1 MAYDTSK
8 FASLQNLKDTAVR
21 IKKEYLAA
29 ISKAGHASFQKASAV
44 PTAEEAQENILYL
57 VKNTTTGYYD
67 IYALVDD
74 AVELLDDTTVSLD
87 GLVTDEELERF
98 EKAGKIIEERTYDTV
113 YGAWKYAT
121 IEDGQINLAAYD
133 YLVIGTLESYAGM
146 KKCYGAENLVPIY
159 IEVEDGERLS
169 RALSRERQQE
179 QPKYEEMCRR
189 FLADQKDFSE
199 ENLEEAGIVRRY
211 YNDDKVQCLE
221 KIIGEIQ
228 NGKF

>member
-1 MAYDTSK
+1 MGKIYYMMGKS
-8 FASLQNLKDTAVR
+8 SSGKDTLY
-21 IKKEYLAA
+21 KEVL
-29 ISKAGHASFQKASAV
+29 KALPKLKTLVLYTTRPIREG
-44 PTAEEAQENILYL
+44 EQEGIEYHF
-57 VKNTTTGYYD
+57 
-67 IYALVDD
+67 
-74 AVELLDDTTVSLD
+74 
-87 GLVTDEELERF
+87 VTDEELERF

-113 YGAWKYAT
+113 YGAWIYAR

>member
-1 MAYDTSK
+1 MGKIYYMMGKS
-8 FASLQNLKDTAVR
+8 SSGKDTLY
-21 IKKEYLAA
+21 KEVL
-29 ISKAGHASFQKASAV
+29 KALPELKTLV
-44 PTAEEAQENILYL
+44 LY
-57 VKNTTTGYYD
+57 TTRPIREGEKEG
-67 IYALVDD
+67 
-74 AVELLDDTTVSLD
+74 VEYHF
-87 GLVTDEELERF
+87 VTDDELERF

-199 ENLEEAGIVRRY
+199 EHLKEAGIVRRY
-211 YNDDKVQCLE
+211 YNDDKAQCLE

>member
-1 MAYDTSK
+1 MGKIYYMMGKS
-8 FASLQNLKDTAVR
+8 SSGKDTLY
-21 IKKEYLAA
+21 KEVL
-29 ISKAGHASFQKASAV
+29 KALPKLKTLVLYTTRPIREG
-44 PTAEEAQENILYL
+44 EQEGIEYHF
-57 VKNTTTGYYD
+57 
-67 IYALVDD
+67 
-74 AVELLDDTTVSLD
+74 
-87 GLVTDEELERF
+87 VTDEELERF
-98 EKAGKIIEERTYDTV
+98 EKTGKIIEERTYDTV

>member
-1 MAYDTSK
+1 MGKIYYMLGKS
-8 FASLQNLKDTAVR
+8 SSGKDTLY
-21 IKKEYLAA
+21 KEVL
-29 ISKAGHASFQKASAV
+29 KALPKLKTLVLYTTRPIREG
-44 PTAEEAQENILYL
+44 EQEGIEYHF
-57 VKNTTTGYYD
+57 
-67 IYALVDD
+67 
-74 AVELLDDTTVSLD
+74 
-87 GLVTDEELERF
+87 VTNEELERF

>member
-1 MAYDTSK
+1 MGKIYYMMGKS
-8 FASLQNLKDTAVR
+8 SSGKDTLY
-21 IKKEYLAA
+21 KEVL
-29 ISKAGHASFQKASAV
+29 KALPKLKTLVLYTTRPIREG
-44 PTAEEAQENILYL
+44 EQEGIEYHF
-57 VKNTTTGYYD
+57 
-67 IYALVDD
+67 
-74 AVELLDDTTVSLD
+74 
-87 GLVTDEELERF
+87 VTDEELERF

-211 YNDDKVQCLE
+211 YNDDRVQCLE

>member
-1 MAYDTSK
+1 MGKIYYMMGKS
-8 FASLQNLKDTAVR
+8 SSGKDTLY
-21 IKKEYLAA
+21 KEVL
-29 ISKAGHASFQKASAV
+29 KALLKLKTLVLYTTRPIREG
-44 PTAEEAQENILYL
+44 EQEGIEYHF
-57 VKNTTTGYYD
+57 
-67 IYALVDD
+67 
-74 AVELLDDTTVSLD
+74 
-87 GLVTDEELERF
+87 VTDEELERF

>member
-1 MAYDTSK
+1 MGKIYYMMGKS
-8 FASLQNLKDTAVR
+8 SSGKDTLY
-21 IKKEYLAA
+21 KEVL
-29 ISKAGHASFQKASAV
+29 KALPKLKTLVLYTTRPIREG
-44 PTAEEAQENILYL
+44 EQEGIEYHF
-57 VKNTTTGYYD
+57 
-67 IYALVDD
+67 
-74 AVELLDDTTVSLD
+74 
-87 GLVTDEELERF
+87 VTDEELERF

-146 KKCYGAENLVPIY
+146 KKCYGAENLVPVY

>member
-1 MAYDTSK
+1 MGKIYYIMGKS
-8 FASLQNLKDTAVR
+8 SSGKDTLY
-21 IKKEYLAA
+21 KEVL
-29 ISKAGHASFQKASAV
+29 KALPKLKTLVLYTTRPIREG
-44 PTAEEAQENILYL
+44 EQEGIEYHF
-57 VKNTTTGYYD
+57 
-67 IYALVDD
+67 
-74 AVELLDDTTVSLD
+74 
-87 GLVTDEELERF
+87 VTDEELERF

-121 IEDGQINLAAYD
+121 IGDGQINLAAYD

>member
-1 MAYDTSK
+1 MGKIYYMMGKS
-8 FASLQNLKDTAVR
+8 SSGKDTLY
-21 IKKEYLAA
+21 KEVL
-29 ISKAGHASFQKASAV
+29 KALPKLKTLVLYTTRPIREG
-44 PTAEEAQENILYL
+44 EQEGIEYHF
-57 VKNTTTGYYD
+57 
-67 IYALVDD
+67 
-74 AVELLDDTTVSLD
+74 
-87 GLVTDEELERF
+87 VTDEELERF
-98 EKAGKIIEERTYDTV
+98 GKAGKIIEERTYDTV

>member
-1 MAYDTSK
+1 MGKIYYIMGKS
-8 FASLQNLKDTAVR
+8 SSGKDTLY
-21 IKKEYLAA
+21 KEVL
-29 ISKAGHASFQKASAV
+29 KALPELKTLV
-44 PTAEEAQENILYL
+44 LYTTRPIREREQE
-57 VKNTTTGYYD
+57 G
-67 IYALVDD
+67 
-74 AVELLDDTTVSLD
+74 VEYHF
-87 GLVTDEELERF
+87 VTDEELERF

-199 ENLEEAGIVRRY
+199 ENLKEAGIVRRY

>member
-1 MAYDTSK
+1 MGKIYYMMGKS
-8 FASLQNLKDTAVR
+8 SSGKDTLY
-21 IKKEYLAA
+21 KEVL
-29 ISKAGHASFQKASAV
+29 KALPKLKTLVLYTTRPIREG
-44 PTAEEAQENILYL
+44 EQEGIEYHF
-57 VKNTTTGYYD
+57 
-67 IYALVDD
+67 
-74 AVELLDDTTVSLD
+74 
-87 GLVTDEELERF
+87 VTDEELERF

>member
-1 MAYDTSK
+1 MGKIYYMMGKS
-8 FASLQNLKDTAVR
+8 SSGKDTLY
-21 IKKEYLAA
+21 KEVL
-29 ISKAGHASFQKASAV
+29 KALPKLKTLVLYTTRPIREG
-44 PTAEEAQENILYL
+44 EQEGIEYHF
-57 VKNTTTGYYD
+57 
-67 IYALVDD
+67 
-74 AVELLDDTTVSLD
+74 
-87 GLVTDEELERF
+87 VTDEELERF

-189 FLADQKDFSE
+189 FLADQKDISE

>member
-1 MAYDTSK
+1 MGKIYYMMGKS
-8 FASLQNLKDTAVR
+8 SSGKDTLY
-21 IKKEYLAA
+21 KEVL
-29 ISKAGHASFQKASAV
+29 KALPKLKTLVLYTTRPIREG
-44 PTAEEAQENILYL
+44 EQECIEYHF
-57 VKNTTTGYYD
+57 
-67 IYALVDD
+67 
-74 AVELLDDTTVSLD
+74 
-87 GLVTDEELERF
+87 VTDEELERF

-199 ENLEEAGIVRRY
+199 ENLEEAGIARRY

>member
-1 MAYDTSK
+1 MGKIYYMMGKS
-8 FASLQNLKDTAVR
+8 SSGKDTLY
-21 IKKEYLAA
+21 KEVL
-29 ISKAGHASFQKASAV
+29 KALPKLKTLVLYTTRPIREG
-44 PTAEEAQENILYL
+44 EQEGIEYHF
-57 VKNTTTGYYD
+57 
-67 IYALVDD
+67 
-74 AVELLDDTTVSLD
+74 
-87 GLVTDEELERF
+87 VTDEELERF

-211 YNDDKVQCLE
+211 YNDDKVQCLK

>member
-1 MAYDTSK
+1 MGKIYYMMGKS
-8 FASLQNLKDTAVR
+8 SSGKDTLY
-21 IKKEYLAA
+21 KEVL
-29 ISKAGHASFQKASAV
+29 KALPKLKTLVLYTTRPIREG
-44 PTAEEAQENILYL
+44 EQEGIEYHF
-57 VKNTTTGYYD
+57 
-67 IYALVDD
+67 
-74 AVELLDDTTVSLD
+74 
-87 GLVTDEELERF
+87 VTDEELERF

-133 YLVIGTLESYAGM
+133 YLAIGTLESYAGM

-199 ENLEEAGIVRRY
+199 ENLEEAGIARRY

>member
-1 MAYDTSK
+1 MGKIYYMMGKS
-8 FASLQNLKDTAVR
+8 SSGKDTLY
-21 IKKEYLAA
+21 KEVL
-29 ISKAGHASFQKASAV
+29 KALPKLKTLVLYTTRPIREG
-44 PTAEEAQENILYL
+44 EQEGIEYHF
-57 VKNTTTGYYD
+57 
-67 IYALVDD
+67 
-74 AVELLDDTTVSLD
+74 
-87 GLVTDEELERF
+87 VTDEELERF

-189 FLADQKDFSE
+189 FLADEADFSR
-199 ENLEEAGIVRRY
+199 ENLQRLGIEKAYENEDFEECVLQLKNTIV
-211 YNDDKVQCLE
+211 
-221 KIIGEIQ
+221 
-228 NGKF
+228 

>member
-1 MAYDTSK
+1 MGKIYYMMGKS
-8 FASLQNLKDTAVR
+8 SSGKDTLY
-21 IKKEYLAA
+21 KEVL
-29 ISKAGHASFQKASAV
+29 KALPKLKTLVLYTTRPIREG
-44 PTAEEAQENILYL
+44 EQEGIEYHF
-57 VKNTTTGYYD
+57 
-67 IYALVDD
+67 
-74 AVELLDDTTVSLD
+74 
-87 GLVTDEELERF
+87 VTDEELERF

-189 FLADQKDFSE
+189 FLADEKDFSE

>member
-1 MAYDTSK
+1 MGKIYYMMGKS
-8 FASLQNLKDTAVR
+8 SSGKDTLY
-21 IKKEYLAA
+21 KEVL
-29 ISKAGHASFQKASAV
+29 KALPKLKTLVLYTTRPIREG
-44 PTAEEAQENILYL
+44 EQEGIEYHF
-57 VKNTTTGYYD
+57 
-67 IYALVDD
+67 
-74 AVELLDDTTVSLD
+74 
-87 GLVTDEELERF
+87 VTNEELERF

-121 IEDGQINLAAYD
+121 IEDGQINLAAHD

>member
-1 MAYDTSK
+1 MGKIYYMMGKS
-8 FASLQNLKDTAVR
+8 SSGKDTLY
-21 IKKEYLAA
+21 KEVL
-29 ISKAGHASFQKASAV
+29 KALPKLKTLVLYTTRPIREG
-44 PTAEEAQENILYL
+44 EQEGIEYHF
-57 VKNTTTGYYD
+57 
-67 IYALVDD
+67 
-74 AVELLDDTTVSLD
+74 
-87 GLVTDEELERF
+87 VTDEELERF

-199 ENLEEAGIVRRY
+199 ENLKEAGIVRRY

>member
-1 MAYDTSK
+1 MGKIYYMMGKS
-8 FASLQNLKDTAVR
+8 SSGKDTLY
-21 IKKEYLAA
+21 KEVL
-29 ISKAGHASFQKASAV
+29 KALPKLKTLVLYTTRPIREG
-44 PTAEEAQENILYL
+44 EQEGIEYHF
-57 VKNTTTGYYD
+57 
-67 IYALVDD
+67 
-74 AVELLDDTTVSLD
+74 
-87 GLVTDEELERF
+87 VTDEELERF

-121 IEDGQINLAAYD
+121 IEDGQINLASYD

-146 KKCYGAENLVPIY
+146 KKCYGAGNLVPIY
-159 IEVEDGERLS
+159 IEVEDGERLA
-169 RALSRERQQE
+169 RALERERRQAV
-179 QPKYEEMCRR
+179 PKYKEMCRR

>member
-1 MAYDTSK
+1 MQRVLRMKYVGKIYYMMGKS
-8 FASLQNLKDTAVR
+8 SSGKDTLY
-21 IKKEYLAA
+21 KEVL
-29 ISKAGHASFQKASAV
+29 KALPKLKTLVLYTTRPIREG
-44 PTAEEAQENILYL
+44 EQEGIEYHF
-57 VKNTTTGYYD
+57 
-67 IYALVDD
+67 
-74 AVELLDDTTVSLD
+74 
-87 GLVTDEELERF
+87 VTDEELERF

>member
-1 MAYDTSK
+1 MGKIYYMMGKS
-8 FASLQNLKDTAVR
+8 SSGKDTLY
-21 IKKEYLAA
+21 KEVL
-29 ISKAGHASFQKASAV
+29 KALPKLKTLVLYTTRPIRGG
-44 PTAEEAQENILYL
+44 EQEGIEYHF
-57 VKNTTTGYYD
+57 
-67 IYALVDD
+67 
-74 AVELLDDTTVSLD
+74 
-87 GLVTDEELERF
+87 VTDEELERF

>member
-1 MAYDTSK
+1 MGKIYYIMGKS
-8 FASLQNLKDTAVR
+8 SSGKDTLY
-21 IKKEYLAA
+21 KEVL
-29 ISKAGHASFQKASAV
+29 KALPKLKTLVLYTTRPIREG
-44 PTAEEAQENILYL
+44 EQEGIEYHF
-57 VKNTTTGYYD
+57 
-67 IYALVDD
+67 
-74 AVELLDDTTVSLD
+74 
-87 GLVTDEELERF
+87 VTDEELERF

-121 IEDGQINLAAYD
+121 IEDGQVNLAESD
-133 YLVIGTLESYAGM
+133 YLMIGTLESYAGM

>member
-1 MAYDTSK
+1 MGKIYYMMGKS
-8 FASLQNLKDTAVR
+8 SSGKDTLY
-21 IKKEYLAA
+21 KEVL
-29 ISKAGHASFQKASAV
+29 KALPKLKTLVLYTTRPIREG
-44 PTAEEAQENILYL
+44 EQEGIEYHF
-57 VKNTTTGYYD
+57 
-67 IYALVDD
+67 
-74 AVELLDDTTVSLD
+74 
-87 GLVTDEELERF
+87 VTDEELERF

-159 IEVEDGERLS
+159 IEVEDGERLA
-169 RALSRERQQE
+169 RALERERRQAV
-179 QPKYEEMCRR
+179 PKYKEMCRR

>member
-1 MAYDTSK
+1 MGKIYYMMGKS
-8 FASLQNLKDTAVR
+8 SSGKDTLY
-21 IKKEYLAA
+21 KEVL
-29 ISKAGHASFQKASAV
+29 KALPKLKTLVLYTTRPIREG
-44 PTAEEAQENILYL
+44 EQEGIEYHF
-57 VKNTTTGYYD
+57 
-67 IYALVDD
+67 
-74 AVELLDDTTVSLD
+74 
-87 GLVTDEELERF
+87 VTDEELERF

-211 YNDDKVQCLE
+211 YNNDKVQCLE

>member
-1 MAYDTSK
+1 MGKIYYIMGKS
-8 FASLQNLKDTAVR
+8 SSGKDTLY
-21 IKKEYLAA
+21 KEVL
-29 ISKAGHASFQKASAV
+29 KALPKLKTLVLYTTRPIREG
-44 PTAEEAQENILYL
+44 EQEGIEYHF
-57 VKNTTTGYYD
+57 
-67 IYALVDD
+67 
-74 AVELLDDTTVSLD
+74 
-87 GLVTDEELERF
+87 VTDEELERF

-199 ENLEEAGIVRRY
+199 ENLEEAGIARRY

>member
-1 MAYDTSK
+1 MGKIYYMMGKS
-8 FASLQNLKDTAVR
+8 SSGKDTLY
-21 IKKEYLAA
+21 KEVL
-29 ISKAGHASFQKASAV
+29 KALPKLKTLVLYTTRPIREG
-44 PTAEEAQENILYL
+44 EQEGIEYHF
-57 VKNTTTGYYD
+57 
-67 IYALVDD
+67 
-74 AVELLDDTTVSLD
+74 
-87 GLVTDEELERF
+87 VTDEELERF

-211 YNDDKVQCLE
+211 YNDEKVQCLE

>member
-1 MAYDTSK
+1 MGKIYYMMGKS
-8 FASLQNLKDTAVR
+8 SSGKDTLY
-21 IKKEYLAA
+21 KEVL
-29 ISKAGHASFQKASAV
+29 KALPKLKTLVLYTTRPIREG
-44 PTAEEAQENILYL
+44 EQEGIEYHF
-57 VKNTTTGYYD
+57 
-67 IYALVDD
+67 
-74 AVELLDDTTVSLD
+74 
-87 GLVTDEELERF
+87 VTDEELDQF